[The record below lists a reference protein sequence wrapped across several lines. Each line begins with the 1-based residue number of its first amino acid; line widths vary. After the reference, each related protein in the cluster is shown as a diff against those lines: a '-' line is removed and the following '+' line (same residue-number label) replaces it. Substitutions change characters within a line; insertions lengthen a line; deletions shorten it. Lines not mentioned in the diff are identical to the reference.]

1 LDKERSEVDNVEN
14 PAEYSRPKRKGL
26 GVQALT
32 PAVLIEGL
40 NISFETASGTFQALE
55 SVDLTV
61 SENEFLTLIGP
72 SGCGK
77 TTVLRCIAH
86 LVEPTSGQVMV
97 NGLSPIEAIQKR
109 DVGYVFQ
116 SATLL
121 EWRNVLKNVLLPM
134 EIAGIG
140 RKEAMQRASEM
151 IERVGLSDF
160 TRNFPRQLSG
170 GMQQRVAIARALVMK
185 PKIILMDEPFAA
197 LDEITREDMNR
208 WLMEVFDKSNTTI
221 VFVTHNIREAIML
234 SDRVVVMAPRPG
246 RLVAEFEIDLPRPR
260 TQEIMFSEEFN
271 AIRQRA
277 EQELFRSAHRTTGG
291 NHEA

>member
-1 LDKERSEVDNVEN
+1 
-14 PAEYSRPKRKGL
+14 
-26 GVQALT
+26 VQALT
-32 PAVLIEGL
+32 PAVLIQSL
-40 NISFETASGTFQALE
+40 NVSFKTASGTFQALE

-61 SENEFLTLIGP
+61 KENEFLTLIGP

-86 LVEPTSGQVMV
+86 LVDPTSGQVTV

-134 EIAGIG
+134 EIAGVG
-140 RKEAMQRASEM
+140 RKEASRRASEM
-151 IERVGLSDF
+151 IERVGLTDF
-160 TRNFPRQLSG
+160 VRNFPRQLSG
-170 GMQQRVAIARALVMK
+170 GMQQRVAIARALVME

-271 AIRQRA
+271 TIRQQA
-277 EQELFRSAHRTTGG
+277 EQELFRSAHQTTEG
-291 NHEA
+291 NQEA

>member
-1 LDKERSEVDNVEN
+1 MR
-14 PAEYSRPKRKGL
+14 
-26 GVQALT
+26 ALT
-32 PAVLIEGL
+32 PAVLIQSL
-40 NISFETASGTFQALE
+40 NVSFKTASGTFQALE

-61 SENEFLTLIGP
+61 KENEFLTLIGP

-86 LVEPTSGQVMV
+86 LVDPTSGQVTV

-134 EIAGIG
+134 EIAGVG
-140 RKEAMQRASEM
+140 RKEASRRASEM
-151 IERVGLSDF
+151 IERVGLTDF
-160 TRNFPRQLSG
+160 VRNFPRQLSG
-170 GMQQRVAIARALVMK
+170 GMQQRVAIARALVME

-271 AIRQRA
+271 TIRQQA
-277 EQELFRSAHRTTGG
+277 EQELFRSAHQTTEG
-291 NHEA
+291 NQEA

>member
-1 LDKERSEVDNVEN
+1 ME
-14 PAEYSRPKRKGL
+14 L
-26 GVQALT
+26 GVVT
-32 PAVLIEGL
+32 PAVLIKNL
-40 NISFETASGTFQALE
+40 HVSFETASGTFQALE

-61 SENEFLTLIGP
+61 QENEFLTLIGP

-86 LVEPTSGQVMV
+86 LINPSSGQVVV
-97 NGLSPIEAIQKR
+97 NGLSPIEAIRKR
-109 DVGYVFQ
+109 DIGYVFQ

-134 EIAGIG
+134 EIAGVG
-140 RKEAMQRASEM
+140 RKESLRRASEM

-160 TRNFPRQLSG
+160 VKNYPRQLSG
-170 GMQQRVAIARALVMK
+170 GMQQRVAIARALVME

-246 RLVAEFEIDLPRPR
+246 RIVREFAIDLPRPR
-260 TQEIMFSEEFN
+260 TQEIMFSDEFN
-271 AIRQRA
+271 AIRQKA
-277 EQELFRSAHRTTGG
+277 EEALYSSAHSVSGG
-291 NHEA
+291 NNAK